1 LETSLP
7 YSNYVGQFSISAE
20 NGWSQGIK
28 PQTDAKPVGQFFP
41 PAGGV
46 EKWLLLIR
54 ILAWG
59 IISPASERIT
69 HYERSKG
76 MILFWVHSTLLL
88 SWGYAA
94 KEMLAEGGSTA
105 NLG

>member
-1 LETSLP
+1 MAASYP
-7 YSNYVGQFSISAE
+7 YFGLGDNF
-20 NGWSQGIK
+20 
-28 PQTDAKPVGQFFP
+28 T
-41 PAGGV
+41 
-46 EKWLLLIR
+46 
-54 ILAWG
+54 
-59 IISPASERIT
+59 ASERIT

-88 SWGYAA
+88 SWGYVA